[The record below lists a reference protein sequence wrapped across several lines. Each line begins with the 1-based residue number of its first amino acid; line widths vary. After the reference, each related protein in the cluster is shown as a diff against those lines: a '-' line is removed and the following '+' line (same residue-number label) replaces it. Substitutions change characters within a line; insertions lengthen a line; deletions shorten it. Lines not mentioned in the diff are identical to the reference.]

1 MGGLDAVYRALVDE
15 RRRIVLSVL
24 REHHTVPLPDLA
36 ETVAESEADEEI
48 AAIPGEEVR
57 DVYMS
62 LYHKHVP
69 LLVAA
74 DLVRYEQSDD
84 VVAWTDRADER
95 LYTAR
100 DRVDALLDEG

>member
-15 RRRIVLSVL
+15 RRRIVLSLL

-36 ETVAESEADEEI
+36 EFVAESEFDEDV
-48 AAIPGEEVR
+48 AAISGEAIR

-62 LYHKHVP
+62 LYHTHVP
-69 LLVAA
+69 LLESA
-74 DLVRYEQSDD
+74 DLVRYEQEDD
-84 VVAWTDRADER
+84 VVVWTERSGER
-95 LYTAR
+95 LSSAR